1 LIHFY
6 KRYFHC
12 NTNMGTIVEQDVFGA
27 TFDGKE
33 VKRFTLTNASAGVSL
48 QVISYGA
55 TITSLKLGEVDVVLG
70 FEDMAGYTSVKA
82 KNPYMGAVVG
92 RVANRIA
99 EGKFSLDGVEYNLA
113 KNNGPNA
120 LHGGLVGLDKVVWGS
135 QVQAE
140 QGRVVFSHSSKDG
153 DEGYPGDVLYNVS
166 YSLSDEGAVKIEFS
180 AMVGKA
186 TPINLANHVYFNL
199 AGHDQGAQGLEDH
212 VIRMAAN
219 EFTPVSDKLIPTGA
233 IASVAGTVFDL
244 RAPTRLGDVL
254 PLCPGGANNGFD
266 HNFVLSNTE
275 GQLNFVCRVAHPP
288 SKRWLECF
296 TDQPGVQFYTG
307 NFIPQDGSLVGKG
320 GAGYRKHGGF
330 CLETQK
336 FPDSIN
342 QPAFPSCVVRPGTR
356 YQHTVVYKVG
366 QN

>member
-1 LIHFY
+1 
-6 KRYFHC
+6 
-12 NTNMGTIVEQDVFGA
+12 MGTKITEDCFGA
-27 TFDGKE
+27 TFEGTE
-33 VKRFTLTNASAGVSL
+33 VKRFTLSNASAGVTL
-48 QVISYGA
+48 QVIDYGA
-55 TITSLKLGEVDVVLG
+55 TITSLKLGDVDVVLG
-70 FEDMAGYTSVKA
+70 FDDMAGYTSVKA

-99 EGKFSLDGVEYNLA
+99 EGRFTLDGKEYNLA

-120 LHGGLVGLDKVVWGS
+120 LHGGLVGLDKVVWTSSVEGDTGS
-135 QVQAE
+135 
-140 QGRVVFSHSSKDG
+140 VVFTHYSNDG
-153 DEGYPGDVLYNVS
+153 DEGYPGDVLYNVR
-166 YSLSDEGAVKIEFS
+166 YSLSDDGAVKIEFS

-199 AGHDQGAQGLEDH
+199 AGHDHGSKGLEDH
-212 VIRMAAN
+212 VMRMAAN

-233 IASVAGTVFDL
+233 VASVAGTVFDL

-254 PLCPGGANNGFD
+254 PKCPGGNNNGFD

-275 GQLNFVCRVAHPP
+275 GELNFVCRVSHPP
-288 SKRWLECF
+288 SKRWLECY

-307 NFIPQDGSLVGKG
+307 NFIPQDDSLKGKG
-320 GAGYRKHGGF
+320 EAVYKKHGGF

-342 QPAFPSCVVRPGTR
+342 QPSFPSCVVRPGQR
-356 YQHTVVYKVG
+356 YEHTVVYKVG
-366 QN
+366 AN